1 MMYVL
6 NIFVLLIIILMRK
19 IIDFKLV
26 FFSCWLLLYVI
37 VDLVRFYIIFNLW
50 KFERLWLLNSFK

>member
-26 FFSCWLLLYVI
+26 FFSCWLFLYVI

-50 KFERLWLLNSFK
+50 KFERLWMLNSFK

>member
-50 KFERLWLLNSFK
+50 KFERLWMLNSFK